1 MRALGDLSVSG
12 PEKNQYFEIKEKRA
26 QKKPGQ
32 ENVSFTGKKIRGCI

>member
-12 PEKNQYFEIKEKRA
+12 PEKNQYFEIKKRA